1 MWVVVVVVVVA
12 AAVVVV
18 AVPSMLTSLGAM
30 LMNSFFDILRQ
41 FSFRQ
46 RTTLQNFFFLR
57 H

>member
-1 MWVVVVVVVVA
+1 MWVVVVVA
-12 AAVVVV
+12 AVVVVV

-46 RTTLQNFFFLR
+46 QAALQNFFFLR